1 LGAQGVIIAR
11 CIWCSNWLNF
21 GDHNARTC
29 KRDIVNCKDKVML
42 CNRLTL
48 KNRRG
53 LHARASAKV
62 HQLLLNFDARV
73 TLRKGQ
79 QQADADSIMSIMTL
93 AAAQGTTL
101 DVQAEGPQAEAAM
114 TALSALFERRFD
126 EDE

>member
-1 LGAQGVIIAR
+1 
-11 CIWCSNWLNF
+11 
-21 GDHNARTC
+21 
-29 KRDIVNCKDKVML
+29 ML